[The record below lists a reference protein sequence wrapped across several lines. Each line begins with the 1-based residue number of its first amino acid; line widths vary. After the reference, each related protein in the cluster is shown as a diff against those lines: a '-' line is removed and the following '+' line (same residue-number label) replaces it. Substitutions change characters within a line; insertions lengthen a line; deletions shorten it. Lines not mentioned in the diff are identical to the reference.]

1 MSRGHSSGQAGAGEA
16 LALAAAP
23 TFAAMALLTEVLA
36 DPSALC
42 LSAPAGPAGPLNAM
56 ATMYLLM
63 SLFHAPAWLR
73 RIRGAAGPAGP

>member
-1 MSRGHSSGQAGAGEA
+1 MSRGHSSGLAGAGEA

-42 LSAPAGPAGPLNAM
+42 LGAPAGPLGSM

>member
-42 LSAPAGPAGPLNAM
+42 VGAPAGPLSSM